1 MFLLDDT
8 TFFTIII
15 LSKLPLLP
23 TNIKCCLLVDHKHP
37 HRGNPCTRE
46 EFQNTC
52 PQNMERSRSPLLLY
66 LYLCIQTG
74 MTKMFTKCQRTKD
87 NVMEAEAEHLEVGR
101 VPSPIPPYCEV
112 GCGDGRNSAA
122 ATCPYCSNSYIHVY
136 MYVCTQYT

>member
-1 MFLLDDT
+1 MIT
-8 TFFTIII
+8 SI
-15 LSKLPLLP
+15 LIAAIPALWWSSR
-23 TNIKCCLLVDHKHP
+23 T
-37 HRGNPCTRE
+37 
-46 EFQNTC
+46 QNV
-52 PQNMERSRSPLLLY
+52 ERSRSPLLLY

-136 MYVCTQYT
+136 IYVCTMYVYTIHIEILSINVIFFYMYNSWI